1 MGNGFPDAPFLAV
14 RCHAASRESP
24 AAFRHRLARMPSA
37 LITGGSSGIGLAI
50 ARALREDGYE
60 LTLVARRP
68 EPLEEAAAQLDALAV
83 PANLGDADEC
93 VRVVAAHV
101 ERYGGMD
108 VLVNSAGIGIGGTF
122 AEQDTKKIALQLD
135 VNLRATLVITRE
147 SLPHLRVSRGQVI
160 TLASIAGTIPTPGLA
175 VYGATKAALIAWTT
189 SLNRE
194 EAEHGIRATAISPG
208 FVATRM
214 TEWTGLPD
222 EEQISPDDIVALV
235 RTVLSLSPMA
245 RVPNIV
251 VERVGDTY

>member
-1 MGNGFPDAPFLAV
+1 
-14 RCHAASRESP
+14 
-24 AAFRHRLARMPSA
+24 MPSA

-68 EPLEEAAAQLDALAV
+68 EPLEEAAAQLGALAV

-93 VRVVAAHV
+93 VRVVAAHA

-108 VLVNSAGIGIGGTF
+108 VLVNSAGIGVGGTF

-147 SLPHLRVSRGQVI
+147 SLQHLRVSRGQVI

-235 RTVLSLSPMA
+235 RAVLSLSPMA

-251 VERVGDTY
+251 VERLGDTY

>member
-1 MGNGFPDAPFLAV
+1 
-14 RCHAASRESP
+14 
-24 AAFRHRLARMPSA
+24 MPSA

-68 EPLEEAAAQLDALAV
+68 DPLEEAAAQLGALAV

-93 VRVVAAHV
+93 VRVVAAHA
-101 ERYGGMD
+101 ERYGGME
-108 VLVNSAGIGIGGTF
+108 VLVNSAGIGVGGTF

-147 SLPHLRVSRGQVI
+147 SLQHLRVSRGQVI

-194 EAEHGIRATAISPG
+194 EAEHGIRATSISPG

-214 TEWTGLPD
+214 TEWTGLSD

-235 RTVLSLSPMA
+235 RTILSLSPMA

-251 VERVGDTY
+251 VERLGDTY

>member
-1 MGNGFPDAPFLAV
+1 
-14 RCHAASRESP
+14 
-24 AAFRHRLARMPSA
+24 MPSA

-50 ARALREDGYE
+50 ARALREDGYA

-83 PANLGDADEC
+83 PANLGDVDEC
-93 VRVVAAHV
+93 VRVVAAHA

-108 VLVNSAGIGIGGTF
+108 VLVNSAGIGVGGTF

-147 SLPHLRVSRGQVI
+147 SLQHLRVSRGQVI

-235 RTVLSLSPMA
+235 RAVLSLSPMA

-251 VERVGDTY
+251 VERLGDTY

>member
-1 MGNGFPDAPFLAV
+1 
-14 RCHAASRESP
+14 
-24 AAFRHRLARMPSA
+24 MPSA

-68 EPLEEAAAQLDALAV
+68 EPLEEAAAQLGALAV

-93 VRVVAAHV
+93 VRVVAAHA
-101 ERYGGMD
+101 ERYGGME
-108 VLVNSAGIGIGGTF
+108 VLVNSAGIGVGGTF

-147 SLPHLRVSRGQVI
+147 SLQHLRVSRGQVI

-235 RTVLSLSPMA
+235 RTILSLSPMA

-251 VERVGDTY
+251 VERLGDTY